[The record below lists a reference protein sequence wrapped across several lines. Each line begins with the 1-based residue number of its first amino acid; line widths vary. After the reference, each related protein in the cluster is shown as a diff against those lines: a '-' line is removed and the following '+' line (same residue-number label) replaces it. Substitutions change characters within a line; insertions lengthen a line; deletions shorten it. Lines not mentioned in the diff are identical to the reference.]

1 MKKLTFLTLT
11 LSSLLI
17 LSGCSTNKSSVKDES
32 NKASSQTLEKEE
44 VKSSTNEEKDSKE
57 EVVTPTDS
65 IEEITEVTTE
75 KANYNGFGFIEN
87 IYTKENINYLSI
99 DEAEYFIGEEALE
112 EAIKDEKAF
121 PQDDGS
127 YIVHN
132 GYYIRNNYDVLNDY
146 PISENCKFYLSTLI
160 FPSYLEENL
169 SEFEISK
176 NVKEV
181 SFDEFN
187 KQATSQDV
195 GLRVWFNIKNGTI
208 VEAFNQFTP

>member
-1 MKKLTFLTLT
+1 MKKINLLALI
-11 LSSLLI
+11 LSTLLI
-17 LSGCSTNKSSVKDES
+17 LSGFSTNKEPVTDES

-44 VKSSTNEEKDSKE
+44 IKSATNEEEDSKE
-57 EVVTPTDS
+57 EVITPTEP

-75 KANYNGFGFIEN
+75 KANYNGFGFIES

-99 DEAEYFIGEEALE
+99 DEAEYFIGEEALA

-121 PQDDGS
+121 VQDDGS

-132 GYYIRNNYDVLNDY
+132 GYYIKNNYHLLTDY
-146 PISENCKFYLSTLI
+146 HISENCKFYLSTLI

-169 SEFEISK
+169 SQFEISK

-181 SFDEFN
+181 SLDEFTN
-187 KQATSQDV
+187 QASSQDV
-195 GLRVWFNIKNGTI
+195 GLRIWFNIKNGTI